1 MKKPKK
7 YKKIKP
13 DEFYS
18 NGPMSMARF
27 GKDVIFESKFD
38 VEKHEKLKE
47 QIIKQHPD
55 TIEKINQLISEISDI
70 VKTLPPIML
79 LQNSWMKLFMSMS
92 GIQAEAD
99 IGKEQAHSLRMVD
112 YIQSIIA
119 SVPPEKTKDEI
130 TEEDWE
136 KLSALVENL
145 FDLVNGHYQIGA
157 SLLNAINDPLHDND
171 IEEFRFKAQMHWCNV
186 RGERF
191 FYHQVKALE
200 SLILPQTELIESTFG
215 ISSKFIISE
224 FSKIMHTQT
233 HGMHDAF
240 KILDHSRMAFIEFMK
255 REHLEEHTDLSPPK
269 AYELFLK
276 KTGSTEASTA
286 AFDKMFGTGLF
297 DLKKITDL
305 PDSFLDK
312 LSWSPGEDKDFQSEG
327 EFKGW
332 PLRIWPTFKRPFIKF
347 ENSYY
352 CFDLHSLFDKSYR
365 QLEKII
371 FSTTEKNKQAWI
383 KIRNITSEQLPID
396 YLSMMLPDATII
408 KEAYYNVVDPSSG
421 KQKTCETDGLFIYGD
436 TLLILEIKA
445 ASFTYTSPTDDFI
458 AFTNSLKTL
467 IQNPINQGVRFLDF
481 LNSRDE
487 VTIYNN
493 KKEEILR
500 LKSSDFKNKIICAI
514 TLDPFTELA
523 AQTQNL
529 EKLGIDIGDAFSWS
543 LSIDDLQVYSDIFT
557 EPLFFLHYLEKRMR
571 ASKSKALE
579 LDDELDHLGLY
590 LAHNDYTAYAVDK
603 VSNSKARLR
612 FNGYRSE
619 IDIYFSEL
627 QLDQST
633 PNLLIAK
640 TPARLTEIILN
651 ISKTTNGKPSN
662 LSTYLL
668 DINTEERNRIFEIL
682 NDSLAYEL
690 NDLKPLSNYGKTN
703 LTVYPTKDIIT
714 AEVISSAINHVQAVM
729 LITKEPTRNL
739 LIVQYS
745 NDATLEKLHWEE
757 LSLNSITNEKIE
769 HLTLI
774 ADNLREKRIASAMK
788 KNEKIGRNDPCPC
801 LSNKKYKH
809 CCLSTR

>member
-1 MKKPKK
+1 M
-7 YKKIKP
+7 
-13 DEFYS
+13 
-18 NGPMSMARF
+18 
-27 GKDVIFESKFD
+27 GKAID
-38 VEKHEKLKE
+38 
-47 QIIKQHPD
+47 
-55 TIEKINQLISEISDI
+55 IS
-70 VKTLPPIML
+70 
-79 LQNSWMKLFMSMS
+79 
-92 GIQAEAD
+92 
-99 IGKEQAHSLRMVD
+99 R
-112 YIQSIIA
+112 
-119 SVPPEKTKDEI
+119 
-130 TEEDWE
+130 
-136 KLSALVENL
+136 NL

-215 ISSKFIISE
+215 ISSKFIINE

-255 REHLEEHTDLSPPK
+255 GEHLEEHTDLSPPK

-347 ENSYY
+347 ETSYY
-352 CFDLHSLFDKSYR
+352 CFDLHSLFDKIYR

-493 KKEEILR
+493 KKEEILK
-500 LKSSDFKNKIICAI
+500 LKSSNFKNKIICAI

-571 ASKSKALE
+571 ASKSKFLE

-603 VSNSKARLR
+603 ASNRKARLR

-640 TPARLTEIILN
+640 KPARLTEIILN
-651 ISKTTNGKPSN
+651 ISKTTNGKPSK

-682 NDSLAYEL
+682 NDSLTYEL

-703 LTVYPTKDIIT
+703 LTIYPTNDIIT
-714 AEVISSAINHVQAVM
+714 AEVVSSAINHIQAVM

-757 LSLNSITNEKIE
+757 LSLNSIPNEKIE
-769 HLTLI
+769 HLTLT
-774 ADNLREKRIASAMK
+774 AENLREKRIASAMK

-809 CCLSTR
+809 CCLSIR